1 MITFKGQELEVST
14 LDRRFRFWLLGT
26 TVLFGIVRAVLP
38 EENVWIHSIFIIL
51 MAGMVGYFT
60 NYLAIRM
67 LFQPKQGKVLGW
79 EGLVPKNKP
88 KIASSLAESVQT
100 RLLSPD
106 IILEYIQQHHLIE
119 RATQR
124 ISEWVDSVLEEPT
137 VRAELTERGVGLLK
151 THGDEILER
160 LFNQAEALIKEIAAD
175 PDRVS
180 EQWQLLRG
188 KLADYLN
195 DAGNRQRLTEAARQL
210 FLEEAPRLASMIDN
224 AVETHLKE
232 QEIRGTIGMGLKR
245 MFSINR
251 EAIESVLQ
259 DFASNPESGDMLM
272 RVMDNLVEDIVQS
285 LQSEK
290 TQQAVL
296 TRVEDWVNSV
306 TEQAR
311 KHLLPVSI
319 ERLQRYLNDEAS
331 WDQIDT
337 ILRRAIE
344 AVKDTFI
351 EMLASERG
359 TAFIKQQLNR
369 VVQRLN
375 VTALVED
382 QVMKLDTDELEDM
395 ILNNTGGNL
404 VVIQILGG
412 ILGLIAGTVQVEI
425 WLALPLMGLM
435 AVVSVAFWLNTRK
448 YAKAK
453 T

>member
-1 MITFKGQELEVST
+1 MITFKGQELEVT
-14 LDRRFRFWLLGT
+14 RLDKRFRLWLLGT

-38 EENVWIHSIFIIL
+38 EENVWIHSIFIVL

-88 KIASSLAESVQT
+88 KIARSLAESVQT

-119 RATQR
+119 TATQR
-124 ISEWVDSVLEEPT
+124 LSEWVDSILEEPE
-137 VRAELTERGVGLLK
+137 VRAELTERGVGLLR

-160 LFNQAEALIKEIAAD
+160 VFNQAEVIIKEIAAD
-175 PDRVS
+175 PERVRA
-180 EQWQLLRG
+180 QWQVLRG
-188 KLADYLN
+188 KLANYLN
-195 DAGNRQRLTEAARQL
+195 DAQNRQQLTERVRKI
-210 FLEEAPRLASMIDN
+210 FLEEVPRLAEMIDG
-224 AVETHLKE
+224 AVEKHLKE

-259 DFASNPESGDMLM
+259 DFASDPDSGDMLM
-272 RVMDNLVEDIVQS
+272 RVMDGLVEDIVIA
-285 LQSEK
+285 LQSEE
-290 TQQAVL
+290 TQEAVVS
-296 TRVEDWVNSV
+296 RVEGWVNTL

-311 KHLLPVSI
+311 KHVLPVSI
-319 ERLQRYLNDEAS
+319 DRLQRYLNDEAS

-344 AVKDTFI
+344 AIKDSFI
-351 EMLASERG
+351 EMLASEQG

-375 VTALVED
+375 VTGLVED

-425 WLALPLMGLM
+425 WLAVPLMGLM
-435 AVVSVAFWLNTRK
+435 GIVAIAFWLNTRK
-448 YAKAK
+448 YRKK
-453 T
+453 TI